1 MELEEEL
8 ERILYIVRSNIED
21 DVDDEE
27 KVLHLIRRILK
38 K

>member
-8 ERILYIVRSNIED
+8 ERILYIVRSNIKD